1 MTDKILDRVKK
12 MMALGN
18 DAGATENERET
29 ALRMAHSLLLKH
41 NLSMSDLP
49 SGDEN
54 IEVREKQNF
63 TIWADSWARD
73 LAFNVGKLFY
83 CKYFYCKTGQTG
95 RENHYFVGRQSNV
108 ITSMHMAEYIIK
120 SIKAEARKRY
130 GDASNANGRSFCV
143 GVTLVIQRR
152 VNTMLANEA
161 EGKEMSTGTALAI
174 INLRKSEL
182 TENEKWLADEGTSL
196 TTAKRRESSVRSSA
210 FSDGKHFGSKVSLN
224 RQVTGEKASLYPQLS

>member
-1 MTDKILDRVKK
+1 
-12 MMALGN
+12 
-18 DAGATENERET
+18 
-29 ALRMAHSLLLKH
+29 
-41 NLSMSDLP
+41 
-49 SGDEN
+49 
-54 IEVREKQNF
+54 
-63 TIWADSWARD
+63 
-73 LAFNVGKLFY
+73 
-83 CKYFYCKTGQTG
+83 
-95 RENHYFVGRQSNV
+95 
-108 ITSMHMAEYIIK
+108 MAEYIIK

-196 TTAKRRESSVRSSA
+196 TTTKRRESSVRSNA